1 MSYQSKGSNLPVD
14 RGNLEGAIISYWEI
28 KEEQARKARAKKAA
42 KAAAKKRADAILA
55 GMDPDADIY
64 GLAEEV
70 SVAESSQED
79 IALGDENDD
88 QDAGT
93 EGSVRGG
100 KQFDPIVSLVANFFR
115 AAGYPSSCIQTASQ
129 LELPGFYRP
138 QKKWDVVVTWG
149 KFLVAAFELKAL
161 GGPSYG
167 NNFNNR
173 VEEAVG
179 SATDVRRAF
188 SSQHPARPPWLGYF
202 YLMEDDAGSRRPVKT
217 AKSPIPVSDKWTNLS
232 YQERGGVFCERLLA
246 ENLYDAVCY
255 VTAPKGSGS
264 FTEPVPSVGWSAFS
278 ETIID
283 RIEVLRAAGI
293 PGVRIPGQASQME
306 QIALDDLD

>member
-1 MSYQSKGSNLPVD
+1 MPVD
-14 RGNLEGAIISYWEI
+14 RGNLEVAISSYWEI

-42 KAAAKKRADAILA
+42 KAAAKKKAEAILA
-55 GMDPDADIY
+55 GAEPDVDVRE
-64 GLAEEV
+64 LAEDV
-70 SVAESSQED
+70 SIAESSEIDGESVDQ
-79 IALGDENDD
+79 GDDE
-88 QDAGT
+88 DAGT

-115 AAGYPSSCIQTASQ
+115 DAGYPDSCIHTASQ

-149 KFLVAAFELKAL
+149 TILVAAFELKAL

-188 SSQHPARPPWLGYF
+188 SEEHRGASPWLGYL
-202 YLMEDDAGSRRPVKT
+202 YLMEDDAGSRRSVKT
-217 AKSPIPVSDKWTNLS
+217 AKSPLPVSDTWLDLS

-246 ENLYDAVCY
+246 DHLYDAVCY
-255 VTAPKGSGS
+255 ITAPKGSGS
-264 FTEPVPSVGWSAFS
+264 FSEPVPSVGWSAFS
-278 ETIID
+278 EAITG
-283 RIEVLRAAGI
+283 RISTLRSSGI
-293 PGVRIPGQASQME
+293 PGPHIPGQASWSEQM
-306 QIALDDLD
+306 ALDDLG

>member
-1 MSYQSKGSNLPVD
+1 MPVD
-14 RGNLEGAIISYWEI
+14 RGNLEVAISSYWEI

-42 KAAAKKRADAILA
+42 KAAAKKKAEAILA
-55 GMDPDADIY
+55 GVDPDVDVHE
-64 GLAEEV
+64 LAEDV
-70 SVAESSQED
+70 SIAESSEVDGESVDQSD
-79 IALGDENDD
+79 DE
-88 QDAGT
+88 DAGT

-115 AAGYPSSCIQTASQ
+115 DAGYPASCIQTASQ

-149 KFLVAAFELKAL
+149 TILVAAFELKAL

-188 SSQHPARPPWLGYF
+188 SEEYREASPWLGYF

-217 AKSPIPVSDKWTNLS
+217 AKSPLPVSDTWLDLS

-246 ENLYDAVCY
+246 DHLYDTVCY
-255 VTAPKGSGS
+255 ITAPKGSGS
-264 FTEPVPSVGWSAFS
+264 FSEPVPSVGWSAFS
-278 ETIID
+278 EAIID
-283 RIEVLRAAGI
+283 RINTLRSSGI
-293 PGVRIPGQASQME
+293 PGPHIPGQASRSEQM
-306 QIALDDLD
+306 ALDDLG

>member
-1 MSYQSKGSNLPVD
+1 MPVD
-14 RGNLEGAIISYWEI
+14 RGNLEVAISSYWEI

-42 KAAAKKRADAILA
+42 KAAAKKKAEAILA
-55 GMDPDADIY
+55 GGDPDVDVHE
-64 GLAEEV
+64 LAEDV
-70 SVAESSQED
+70 SIAESGEVDGESVDQSD
-79 IALGDENDD
+79 DE
-88 QDAGT
+88 DAGT

-115 AAGYPSSCIQTASQ
+115 DAGYPDSCIQTASQ

-149 KFLVAAFELKAL
+149 KNLVAAFELKAL

-188 SSQHPARPPWLGYF
+188 SEEHREASPWLGYF
-202 YLMEDDAGSRRPVKT
+202 FLMEDDAGSRRPVKT
-217 AKSPIPVSDKWTNLS
+217 AKSPLPVSDTWLNLS

-246 ENLYDAVCY
+246 DHLYDAVCY
-255 VTAPKGSGS
+255 ITAPKGSGS
-264 FTEPVPSVGWSAFS
+264 FSELVPSVGWSAFS
-278 ETIID
+278 AAIID
-283 RIEVLRAAGI
+283 RINMLRSSGI
-293 PGVRIPGQASQME
+293 PGPHIPGQASRSEQM
-306 QIALDDLD
+306 ALDDLG